1 MTGQG
6 KAVVCA
12 VGRNT
17 SLARMRQGQEFK
29 IEEQNTHLEKK
40 LEFIAD

>member
-1 MTGQG
+1 MTGEG

-17 SLARMRQGQEFK
+17 QLAKMRGNK
-29 IEEQNTHLEKK
+29 PMKHEEERTHLEEK
-40 LEFIAD
+40 LNVVSE